1 MLLHE
6 LLSVTIDFV
15 GSSGLFCSDADL
27 PIRTGTTYR
36 SGLMVLI
43 RLVHQ

>member
-6 LLSVTIDFV
+6 LLSVTTDFV
-15 GSSGLFCSDADL
+15 GSSGLFCPDADL
-27 PIRTGTTYR
+27 PIRAGMTYH